1 MISMRF
7 YSWMFFHFID
17 RNNTFPLGGSVDFFF
32 SFFLSNSN
40 TESSLEPLF
49 QQILEPLLGLPGGSN
64 SKESTCN
71 VGDLGS
77 IPRLGKSPGEEN
89 DNLLQ
94 YSFLEN
100 SMNRGTWRAH
110 GFSKRHDWMTNSVS
124 PLLHPIR
131 IISHW
136 TIKVCVGRH

>member
-1 MISMRF
+1 MRF

-17 RNNTFPLGGSVDFFF
+17 RNNTFPLGGSVEFFF

-40 TESSLEPLF
+40 TESNLEPLF
-49 QQILEPLLGLPGGSN
+49 QQIVEPLLGLPGGSN
-64 SKESTCN
+64 SKESTRN

-100 SMNRGTWRAH
+100 SMHRGTWRAH
-110 GFSKRHDWMTNSVS
+110 GFSKSWTWLNDWHCFTIATSYQNHL
-124 PLLHPIR
+124 PLNH
-131 IISHW
+131 
-136 TIKVCVGRH
+136 